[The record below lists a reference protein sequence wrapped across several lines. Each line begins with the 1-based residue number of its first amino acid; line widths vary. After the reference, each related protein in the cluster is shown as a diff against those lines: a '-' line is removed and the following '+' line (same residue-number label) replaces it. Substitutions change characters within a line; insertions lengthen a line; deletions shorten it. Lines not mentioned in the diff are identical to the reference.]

1 MPTTAGCFEARQ
13 LEHLL
18 AGSVSA
24 EELDRAT
31 RHLEECAACAES
43 LDGLLKH
50 DTLME
55 VARSQTAVDVDPE
68 ADAVRG
74 LIDRIRGLRTLRTPR
89 PSPMDWRQLL
99 RG

>member
-1 MPTTAGCFEARQ
+1 MAAITRKTLLVMVA
-13 LEHLL
+13 LIL

-74 LIDRIRGLRTLRTPR
+74 LIDRIRGLRTLRADKR
-89 PSPMDWRQLL
+89 HDR
-99 RG
+99 R